1 MRSTRTSSKQI
12 SSKTGSFSK
21 DYVAIRKEAE
31 SNWPAW
37 KVSTHNANFAT
48 SKHARKV
55 APK

>member
-1 MRSTRTSSKQI
+1 MSSTRTSNKQM

>member
-1 MRSTRTSSKQI
+1 M

>member
-1 MRSTRTSSKQI
+1 MSSTKTCNKQMP
-12 SSKTGSFSK
+12 SKTGSFSK